1 MNEQA
6 LEITNLSKIYR
17 GGPKAVANLS
27 LNINMGE
34 VFGLLGPNG
43 AGKTTLMLTVLGL
56 LNRDQGEIK
65 IFGKGPEDFDI
76 KRRISYLPENPSFNF
91 PRYLTAYEY
100 LEFHADLKKIP
111 DDKKRE
117 QIAFLLNNLDL
128 INRKDDRISKFSKG
142 MLQRLN
148 IAQAFLGD
156 PDFLFLDEPILGLDP
171 VGVAKVREL
180 ILLYKKKGKTFFI
193 NSHMLSE
200 VEKTC
205 DHFGIMINGHLEKVL
220 QIEDLASSMEGVVI
234 KISNLEEI
242 KDAIKHLGEIDGKTL
257 KVIVKNESDIEA
269 VSQEIFKKGGKI
281 TSIVPQFKDL
291 EQFFIDVLKKDEL
304 VNH

>member
-1 MNEQA
+1 MTEPA
-6 LEITNLSKIYR
+6 LEIVNLSKTYR
-17 GGPKAVANLS
+17 GGTRAVADLS
-27 LNINMGE
+27 LDIKKGE

-43 AGKTTLMLTVLGL
+43 AGKTTLMLATLGL
-56 LNRDQGEIK
+56 LNGDKGKVK
-65 IFGKGPEDFDI
+65 IFGKNPEDLDV
-76 KRRISYLPENPSFNF
+76 KHKISYLPENPSFNF

-100 LEFHADLKKIP
+100 LDFHASLKGLSDEVKH
-111 DDKKRE
+111 E
-117 QIAFLLNNLDL
+117 QIVFLLNNLEL
-128 INRKDDRISKFSKG
+128 LNRKDDRISKFSKG

-156 PDFLFLDEPILGLDP
+156 PDLLFLDEPILGLDP

-180 ILLYKKKGKTFFI
+180 ILTYKQQGRTFLI

-205 DHFGIMINGHLEKVL
+205 DRFGIMINGYLRRILDMK
-220 QIEDLASSMEGVVI
+220 DLTATMLGVVI

-242 KDAIKHLGEIDGKTL
+242 KKKIKHLGEIEAKNL
-257 KVIVKNESDIEA
+257 RVLVKNEAEIEV
-269 VSQEIFKKGGKI
+269 VSQKIFKLGGRIASI
-281 TSIVPQFKDL
+281 TPQFKSL
-291 EQFFIDVLKKDEL
+291 EQFFINVLKKDDL